1 MDKRIKN
8 VLPEITYEYEDYEV
22 LSDNVTYIF
31 NVSSD
36 DYKITYELDEF
47 IRELDIE
54 LFYKNKLR
62 ECRDIKRVHIASNCN
77 STETPRGLV
86 VNVDQKNAIRL
97 EKELIVFA
105 LLHDAKWTLTKI
117 DNNKSKIDKKAKQE
131 EIFNSWFTIE

>member
-1 MDKRIKN
+1 
-8 VLPEITYEYEDYEV
+8 
-22 LSDNVTYIF
+22 
-31 NVSSD
+31 
-36 DYKITYELDEF
+36 
-47 IRELDIE
+47 
-54 LFYKNKLR
+54 
-62 ECRDIKRVHIASNCN
+62 
-77 STETPRGLV
+77 V

>member
-8 VLPEITYEYEDYEV
+8 VLPEITYEYDDYEA

-47 IRELDIE
+47 IHELDIE

-62 ECRDIKRVHIASNCN
+62 ECRDTNRVHLASNCN

-117 DNNKSKIDKKAKQE
+117 DNNKTKIDKKAKQE
-131 EIFNSWFTIE
+131 EIFNSLFTIE

>member
-8 VLPEITYEYEDYEV
+8 VLPEIIYEYEDYEV
-22 LSDNVTYIF
+22 LSDNITYIF

-36 DYKITYELDEF
+36 DYKITYDLDDF

-62 ECRDIKRVHIASNCN
+62 ECSDTKRVHIASNCN
-77 STETPRGLV
+77 ITETPRGLV
-86 VNVDQKNAIRL
+86 VNVNQKNAIRL
-97 EKELIVFA
+97 EKELIVFT